1 MSINE
6 IKEFKEYIK
15 VFIEKPNEAFNNLPV
30 CPFAHNSEIKFI
42 ITEKITKEEI
52 VKIFEDHINKNNQE
66 LLIVVIKSFSVQDLV
81 NLESQILD
89 NVRQHGWLIFN
100 GHPLDE
106 FQVNGVYTRR
116 DPYPNL
122 QFIEKQKVLDGRDIL
137 TKSYYDKWS
146 KENLKD
152 IFK

>member
-1 MSINE
+1 MSNE
-6 IKEFKEYIK
+6 IKEFKEYIGN
-15 VFIEKPNEAFNNLPV
+15 FIEKPNNAFNNLPV
-30 CPFAHNSEIKFI
+30 CPFAHNAKINFI
-42 ITEKITKEEI
+42 VTETITEEEI
-52 VKIFEDHINKNNQE
+52 IALFENHIKNNQE
-66 LLIVVIKSFSVQDLV
+66 LLIVLIKSFSQQDLV

-89 NVRQHGWLIFN
+89 KVSGCGWLIFS

-106 FQVNGVYTRR
+106 FQVSGVYTRR

-122 QFIEKQKVLDGRDIL
+122 QFIEKQKVLDGRAIL

-146 KENLKD
+146 EENLKE